1 MIIDKSLEEK
11 YKGLLVGLNKDW
23 EKVSRSSS
31 ISLEKNVSDELT
43 NGQKEYID
51 LLARK
56 YSDFNVLQ
64 SKYFAALFK
73 ERVDGLSSIPLLA
86 VNKDWQEITDK
97 CNFFLIQINSLFKMK
112 KNLNSHKKNM
122 F

>member
-23 EKVSRSSS
+23 EKISRSSS
-31 ISLEKNVSDELT
+31 VSLEKNVSNELT

>member
-1 MIIDKSLEEK
+1 MVIDQSLQEK
-11 YKGLLVGLNKDW
+11 YKGLLVGLSKDW
-23 EKVSRSSS
+23 EKISRSSS
-31 ISLEKNVSDELT
+31 VSLEKNVSNELT

-97 CNFFLIQINSLFKMK
+97 CNFSLIQINSLFKMK

-122 F
+122 S

>member
-1 MIIDKSLEEK
+1 LVIDQSLQEK
-11 YKGLLVGLNKDW
+11 YKGLLVGLSKDW
-23 EKVSRSSS
+23 EKISRSSS
-31 ISLEKNVSDELT
+31 VSLEKNVSNELT

>member
-1 MIIDKSLEEK
+1 LIIDKSLEEK